1 MTVLEHR
8 TDREILSPLER
19 AGEVI
24 IIGFMIALF
33 AFFILH
39 QTTGT
44 GFFTEKFGP
53 LEALC
58 LYVPLL
64 LGLSAPTIRA
74 LSGKRQPARPF
85 EAATSLFLSAG
96 SLWLLIAFPFDYSHL
111 ADVLPAGI
119 QFILR
124 WVTDDV
130 AGIVLLLQVIIGPI
144 SAGLVMMRFLL
155 HRQPNRDASL
165 TRRAL

>member
-1 MTVLEHR
+1 MTVLDHR
-8 TDREILSPLER
+8 NDRENLATWER

-33 AFFILH
+33 VFFILH

-44 GFFTEKFGP
+44 GFFTERFGP

-111 ADVLPAGI
+111 ADVLPTGI

-130 AGIVLLLQVIIGPI
+130 ARIVLLLQIIIGPI
-144 SAGLVMMRFLL
+144 SAGMVMLRFVA
-155 HRQPNRDASL
+155 HRQPSRDVSL